1 MIELNEG
8 RIIAPTIFASALMIR
23 VRFVHS
29 SKLRLR
35 GTIFMAAN
43 SSVSEQLRALTSLQN
58 LSLKLSSALTTDETL
73 DAIVDAAIIICRAD
87 LAAISHITE
96 SGELR
101 LLRHRG
107 LSEEYVKDRQLTRL
121 DPALSDMINKQIPSI
136 VEDIDSLAA
145 VSPNY
150 PVWKKEGIASVVTL
164 PLVSEGKVFGMIG
177 AGSLTVRRY
186 SKTEVDAMAI
196 LATQAGAA
204 IINARLLDQL
214 REANKAKD
222 EFFSTL
228 SHELRT
234 PLTPILGW
242 THLLKPF
249 GGVDPLVGQGIDTI
263 ERNARQL
270 SELIKDLLDLTRIIS
285 NKIEIE
291 PQMTDIVS
299 LVKTA
304 VAQMLPQA
312 EARDIII
319 DRLLPAQPMMGSVDP
334 TRIQQVIS
342 NLLGNAIK
350 FTTEGGRVTVVLTQ
364 DDSGRDRRKTA
375 IIEVTDTG
383 IGIDP
388 EFLPYIFERF
398 TQANDGTDRRFG
410 GLGLGLAITRTIVE
424 LHGGRIAAQS
434 NGRGQGSK
442 FIVSLP
448 LRDGR
453 PAVVE
458 PVRVEPVADEGE
470 LTDLGLR
477 VLVIEDSL
485 DTSNMLK
492 LWLGTYGCE
501 VFIADDASEGVK
513 LATEH
518 KPNLIISDIGMPD
531 VDGYQLMRTL
541 RETPGV
547 KDTPAIALTGYARE
561 EDRDLALAAGYNAHI
576 SKPANMSRL
585 LSLIMMLTRGNE

>member
-1 MIELNEG
+1 M
-8 RIIAPTIFASALMIR
+8 T
-23 VRFVHS
+23 
-29 SKLRLR
+29 
-35 GTIFMAAN
+35 AN
-43 SSVSEQLRALTSLQN
+43 STVSEQLRALTSLQN
-58 LSLKLSSALTTDETL
+58 LSLKLSSALTIDETL

-87 LAAISHITE
+87 LAAISHITD
-96 SGELR
+96 SGELQ

-121 DPALSDMINKQIPSI
+121 DPALSDIINKQLPLI
-136 VEDIDSLAA
+136 VEDIDVLAS

-150 PVWKKEGIASVVTL
+150 PVWKKEGIKSVVTL

-186 SKTEVDAMAI
+186 SRTEVDAMAI
-196 LATQAGAA
+196 LATQASAA

-249 GGVDPLVGQGIDTI
+249 AGVDPLVAQGVDTI

-285 NKIEIE
+285 NKIEID
-291 PQMTDIVS
+291 PQLTDLVS

-304 VAQMLPQA
+304 VAQMHPQA
-312 EARDIII
+312 EVRNVII
-319 DRLLPAQPMMGSVDP
+319 DRLLPAHPMMCSVDP

-350 FTTEGGRVTVVLTQ
+350 FTPEGGRVTVVLTQ
-364 DDSGRDRRKTA
+364 DDSGRDMRKTA
-375 IIEVTDTG
+375 IIEVIDTG

-388 EFLPYIFERF
+388 EFLPHVFERF
-398 TQANDGTDRRFG
+398 TQANDRTDRRFG
-410 GLGLGLAITRTIVE
+410 GLGLGLAITRAIVE

-434 NGRGQGSK
+434 TGRGLGSK

-448 LRDGR
+448 LKEGR
-453 PAVVE
+453 ASVAE
-458 PVRVEPVADEGE
+458 PGRTESVAEEGE
-470 LTDLGLR
+470 VRDLGLR
-477 VLVIEDSL
+477 VLVIEDSM

-501 VFIADDASEGVK
+501 VFIASDALEGVK
-513 LATEH
+513 LATEQH
-518 KPNLIISDIGMPD
+518 PNLIISDIGMPD

-541 RETPGV
+541 RKTAGV
-547 KDTPAIALTGYARE
+547 EDVPAIALTGYARD
-561 EDRDLALAAGYNAHI
+561 EDRELALQAGYNAHI
-576 SKPANMSRL
+576 SKPANMGRL
-585 LSLIMMLTRGNE
+585 LSLITTLTRKNE

>member
-1 MIELNEG
+1 
-8 RIIAPTIFASALMIR
+8 
-23 VRFVHS
+23 
-29 SKLRLR
+29 
-35 GTIFMAAN
+35 MAAN

>member
-1 MIELNEG
+1 MIHM
-8 RIIAPTIFASALMIR
+8 T
-23 VRFVHS
+23 
-29 SKLRLR
+29 
-35 GTIFMAAN
+35 AN
-43 SSVSEQLRALTSLQN
+43 STVSEQLRALTSLQN
-58 LSLKLSSALTTDETL
+58 ISLKLSSALTIEETL

-87 LAAISHITE
+87 LAAISHITD

-121 DPALSDMINKQIPSI
+121 DPALSDIINKQLPSI
-136 VEDIDSLAA
+136 VEDIDVLAS

-150 PVWKKEGIASVVTL
+150 PVWKKEGIKSVVTL

-186 SKTEVDAMAI
+186 SRTEVDAMAI
-196 LATQAGAA
+196 LATQASAA

-249 GGVDPLVGQGIDTI
+249 AGVDPLVAQGIDTI

-285 NKIEIE
+285 NKIEID
-291 PQMTDIVS
+291 PQLTDLVS

-304 VAQMLPQA
+304 VAQILPQA
-312 EARDIII
+312 EVRNIAI
-319 DRLLPAQPMMGSVDP
+319 DRLLPAHPMMCSVDP
-334 TRIQQVIS
+334 TRIQQIIS

-350 FTTEGGRVTVVLTQ
+350 FTPEGGRVTVVLTQ
-364 DDSGRDRRKTA
+364 DDSGRDMQKTA
-375 IIEVTDTG
+375 IIEVIDTG

-388 EFLPYIFERF
+388 EFLPHIFERF

-410 GLGLGLAITRTIVE
+410 GLGLGLAITRAIVE

-434 NGRGQGSK
+434 TGRGRGSK

-448 LRDGR
+448 LREGR
-453 PAVVE
+453 ASVIEPERPETVAVVGE
-458 PVRVEPVADEGE
+458 VR
-470 LTDLGLR
+470 DLGLR
-477 VLVIEDSL
+477 VLVIEDSI

-501 VFIADDASEGVK
+501 VFIASDAPEGVR
-513 LATEH
+513 LATEQR
-518 KPNLIISDIGMPD
+518 PTLIISDIGMPD

-541 RETPGV
+541 RKTPGV
-547 KDTPAIALTGYARE
+547 KDVPAIALTGYARD
-561 EDRDLALAAGYNAHI
+561 EDRDLALEAGYNAHI
-576 SKPANMSRL
+576 SKPANMGRL
-585 LSLIMMLTRGNE
+585 LSLIMTLTRKNE